1 MKREKTVTDVI
12 APKSITEQSERN
24 ELLTFHFSPLT
35 KKKEIIMSNA
45 IEIND
50 FNFEKE
56 VLNSEQP
63 VVVDFWAPW
72 CGPCRKLAPILD
84 EVAIEFSGKIKFVK
98 INTDEN
104 IKTAQDYAISGLPSL
119 LVFKNGKALE
129 RLVGLMPKSTIIGNI
144 EKHL

>member
-1 MKREKTVTDVI
+1 
-12 APKSITEQSERN
+12 
-24 ELLTFHFSPLT
+24 
-35 KKKEIIMSNA
+35 MSNT

-50 FNFEKE
+50 ANFEQE

-63 VVVDFWAPW
+63 VVVDFWASW
-72 CGPCRKLAPILD
+72 CGPCRKLSPVLD
-84 EVAIEFSGKIKFVK
+84 EVATEFAGKIKFVK

-104 IKTAQDYAISGLPSL
+104 IKTAQDYSISGLPSL

-129 RLVGLMPKSTIIGNI
+129 RLVGLMPKSTIITNI

>member
-1 MKREKTVTDVI
+1 
-12 APKSITEQSERN
+12 
-24 ELLTFHFSPLT
+24 
-35 KKKEIIMSNA
+35 MSNT

-50 FNFEKE
+50 ANFEQE

-72 CGPCRKLAPILD
+72 CGPCRKLSPVLD
-84 EVAIEFSGKIKFVK
+84 EVATEFAGKVKFVK

-104 IKTAQDYAISGLPSL
+104 IKTAQDYSISGLPSL

-129 RLVGLMPKSTIIGNI
+129 RLVGLMPKSTIITNI